1 MGFIDSFKRATAGLA
16 SLIGLGAKPSVTL
29 DEVHDQQYERA
40 VSSPQGQ
47 TYRRS
52 TTASRRFQRD
62 ANRRYLHISKEIP
75 EGYDFMVRMLGERE
89 AQRWLRNMPGETYNI
104 GINAVKRNIAALPK
118 AERKEAR
125 RVFDRML
132 KDSGVK

>member
-16 SLIGLGAKPSVTL
+16 RMFSAKPATTEQVDEAVTNI
-29 DEVHDQQYERA
+29 VAQR
-40 VSSPQGQ
+40 
-47 TYRRS
+47 RRS

-62 ANRRYLHISKEIP
+62 ANRRYLHVSKDIP
-75 EGYDFMVRMLGERE
+75 QDYPWLVAVLGERD
-89 AQRWLRNMPGETYNI
+89 AMHYLRTKVPGETYDI